1 MGKRRNSYLILATLC
16 IVILSACTTTHASG
30 LRSTGQNARVVQ
42 VQPWDDVGLS
52 LGIQKSG
59 STNSDLG
66 RHSVLKSVQQIAQQ
80 LETDTM
86 NLIDILVYEEGFR
99 TKPYLCSEDY
109 VTIGFGTKLHKQ
121 QGMDPSQFAI
131 TVTHESAK
139 QLLLDEVSKIEI
151 QLNKS
156 EKGKVFAGLS
166 NDRRAVILSMA
177 YQMGV
182 HGVLKFPAM
191 WRGLEAQDWE
201 TAGHEALDSL
211 WARQTPQRAGR
222 HARILAGETIRQ
234 VYGDKQG

>member
-1 MGKRRNSYLILATLC
+1 
-16 IVILSACTTTHASG
+16 
-30 LRSTGQNARVVQ
+30 
-42 VQPWDDVGLS
+42 
-52 LGIQKSG
+52 
-59 STNSDLG
+59 
-66 RHSVLKSVQQIAQQ
+66 
-80 LETDTM
+80 M

-131 TVTHESAK
+131 TVTRESGK
-139 QLLLDEVSKIEI
+139 KLLLDEVAKIEVQI
-151 QLNKS
+151 NKS
-156 EKGKVFAGLS
+156 EKGKVFANLD

-182 HGVLKFPAM
+182 YGVLKFPAM

-201 TAGHEALDSL
+201 MAGHEALDSL

-222 HARILAGETIRQ
+222 HARVLAGESIKQ
-234 VYGDKQG
+234 VYGKG